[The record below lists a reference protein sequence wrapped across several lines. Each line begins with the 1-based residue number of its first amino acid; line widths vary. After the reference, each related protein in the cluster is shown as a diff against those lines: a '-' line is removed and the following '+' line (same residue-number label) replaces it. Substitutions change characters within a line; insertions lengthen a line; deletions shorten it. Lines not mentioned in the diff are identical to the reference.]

1 MAKMKKRGES
11 GAAKNYVTRS
21 QAVKRLQVSLSDFRR
36 LCILKGIF
44 PRQPRHAKR
53 ANKGNSAPTS
63 FYYAKDIQF
72 LQHEPVLQTLRQ
84 HKAFAKKLSKAIGKQ
99 EWSLA
104 KSLQENH
111 QPVFKLDHI
120 IKQRY
125 PTFTDSLKDVD
136 DALCLLNLFA
146 HLPTH
151 DGGVSATGANDGA
164 QGRNLVNEKLITNC
178 ATLCAQWQVY
188 LMRTR
193 ALRKVFLSIKGV
205 YFQAEVRGQ
214 EITWLVPYLFT
225 QHVRIASDQ

>member
-1 MAKMKKRGES
+1 MAKIKKRGES
-11 GAAKNYVTRS
+11 GAAKNYITRT

-44 PRQPRHAKR
+44 PRQPRHVKR
-53 ANKGNSAPTS
+53 ANKGNNAPAS

-84 HKAFAKKLSKAIGKQ
+84 HKSFAKKLSKAIGKQ

-111 QPVFKLDHI
+111 QPVIKLDHI

-125 PTFTDSLKDVD
+125 PTFTDSLRDVD

-146 HLPTH
+146 HLPTN
-151 DGGVSATGANDGA
+151 DGG
-164 QGRNLVNEKLITNC
+164 QGGEAVQGKSLVNRKLIENC
-178 ATLCAQWQVY
+178 ATLCAQWQGY
-188 LMRTR
+188 LMKTK

-205 YFQAEVRGQ
+205 YFQAEIRGQ
-214 EITWLVPYLFT
+214 QITWLVPYLFT
-225 QHVRIASDQ
+225 QHVSALRY